1 MHGKLPMKLSQLL
14 RARQGLIRRAGL
26 ANLAFAYQLLSS
38 FARRIAR
45 ARLVGSVNLKSAD
58 AEAER
63 AWASLT
69 ALEGSQSVI
78 EEHFTDE
85 DLMDFADAIV
95 YITGGDDVDLTF
107 RLEDLT
113 ENFLIPLRGVLEQAV
128 VAIDMELPASNAN
141 TSENR

>member
-1 MHGKLPMKLSQLL
+1 MKLSQLL
-14 RARQGLIRRAGL
+14 QARQGLIRRAGL
-26 ANLAFAYQLLSS
+26 ANLAFAYQLLNE
-38 FARRIAR
+38 FADRIAR

-63 AWASLT
+63 TWASLT

-85 DLMDFADAIV
+85 DVMDFSDAVV
-95 YITGGDDVDLTF
+95 YVTGGDEVDLTF

-113 ENFLIPLRGVLEQAV
+113 ENFIVPLRDVLEREGV
-128 VAIDMELPASNAN
+128 EVDFGVPITKAN
-141 TSENR
+141 TPENR